1 LITVDVKAI
10 QEALNKK
17 GAAVKV
23 DGLLGPETHK
33 AISKFQADNGLV
45 VDGFVGPKTR
55 AALRKWKLW
64 KWSWFFINRYDM
76 ILFYLFEI

>member
-1 LITVDVKAI
+1 LVTADVKAI

-17 GAAVKV
+17 GNAIKV

-33 AISKFQADNGLV
+33 AIEAFQKANGLV

-55 AALRKWKLW
+55 AVLRK
-64 KWSWFFINRYDM
+64 
-76 ILFYLFEI
+76 